1 MDDLPKEDLPKEA
14 SQEELQKEHHRL
26 TGLFIEMCNTAAQ
39 ESKNPGLVAAALMTS
54 AANYCSYVSTGN
66 AGYLSEAG
74 IDDLT
79 ERFRS
84 NLQVLQDIKKAEHEK
99 AMAAAQA
106 AEAIKKD

>member
-1 MDDLPKEDLPKEA
+1 MDD
-14 SQEELQKEHHRL
+14 LQKEHHRL

-39 ESKNPGLVAAALMTS
+39 ETENPNLVGAALMTA

-66 AGYLSEAG
+66 AGYLSETG

-79 ERFRS
+79 ERFRA
-84 NLQVLQDIKKAEHEK
+84 NLQLLQDIKKAEHEK
-99 AMAAAQA
+99 AVAAGQA